1 MNRYRTSY
9 RVDRALAGLGL
20 TLACA
25 FTAVPP
31 AQAASAADAWIYVV
45 NDNADQMKALLASGW
60 DPNQKNRGQP
70 ALMQAVRD
78 GAWNV
83 FDVLAADRRTDV
95 NAANGS
101 DETALMYLA
110 LKGEIKRA
118 QALMARGAQVNRL
131 GWTPLHYAASTGQVA
146 MAKLLLS
153 KQAIV
158 NAPGPDGTT
167 PLMMAGRSGNQQMAQ
182 LLLDAG
188 ADPTNRSLAGL
199 DAAAWARSAKQ
210 DDLAQWLDKASRNYH
225 PPRTS
230 SGPAA
235 EPGTEQGS
243 TQASPAAAAQPAIAP
258 SPAPSAAPP
267 DNWMNSA
274 PSAAPKSG
282 NDAPSL
288 GGVSGVKLNS
298 YDDPPKR

>member
-25 FTAVPP
+25 FTAAPT
-31 AQAASAADAWIYVV
+31 AEAARPADAWIYVA
-45 NDNADQMKALLASGW
+45 NDNTGEMKDLLASGW
-60 DPNQKNRGQP
+60 NPNQKNRGQP

-78 GAWNV
+78 GAWKV
-83 FDVLAADRRTDV
+83 FDLLAADPRTDV
-95 NAANGS
+95 NATNGS
-101 DETALMYLA
+101 DETPLMYLA
-110 LKGEIKRA
+110 LKGETKRA
-118 QALMARGAQVNRL
+118 EALIARGAQVNRL
-131 GWTPLHYAASTGQVA
+131 GWTPLHYAASTGQVET
-146 MAKLLLS
+146 AKLLLS

-167 PLMMAGRSGNQQMAQ
+167 PLMMAGRSGSREMAQ

-210 DDLAQWLDKASRNYH
+210 ESLAQWLDQAARNYH
-225 PPRTS
+225 PPRAS
-230 SGPAA
+230 ASPPAGNEAAPAA
-235 EPGTEQGS
+235 DTV
-243 TQASPAAAAQPAIAP
+243 AQPAA
-258 SPAPSAAPP
+258 STPAPSAAPSSQP
-267 DNWMNSA
+267 AGDG
-274 PSAAPKSG
+274 PT
-282 NDAPSL
+282 L

-298 YDDPPKR
+298 YDDPPKH

>member
-25 FTAVPP
+25 FTAAPP
-31 AQAASAADAWIYVV
+31 AQAARAADVWIYVV
-45 NDNADQMKALLASGW
+45 NDNAGDMKDLLASGW

-95 NAANGS
+95 NATNGS
-101 DETALMYLA
+101 DETPLMYLA
-110 LKGEIKRA
+110 LKGELKRA
-118 QALMARGAQVNRL
+118 QALIARGAQVNRL
-131 GWTPLHYAASTGQVA
+131 GWTPLHYAASTGQVE

-167 PLMMAGRSGNQQMAQ
+167 PLMMAGRSGNQLMAK

-199 DAAAWARSAKQ
+199 NAADWARSAKQ
-210 DDLAQWLDKASRNYH
+210 ESLAAWLDQATRNYH
-225 PPRTS
+225 PARTS
-230 SGPAA
+230 SGGGNTEPAA
-235 EPGTEQGS
+235 D
-243 TQASPAAAAQPAIAP
+243 AAAQPA
-258 SPAPSAAPP
+258 PSAAEPTATVP
-267 DNWMNSA
+267 SA
-274 PSAAPKSG
+274 PPAADNG
-282 NDAPSL
+282 GRSL
-288 GGVSGVKLNS
+288 GGVSGVQLNS

>member
-9 RVDRALAGLGL
+9 RLDRALAGLGL

-25 FTAVPP
+25 FTAAPP
-31 AQAASAADAWIYVV
+31 AQAARAADAWIYVV
-45 NDNADQMKALLASGW
+45 NDNAGDMKDLLASGW
-60 DPNQKNRGQP
+60 DPNQKKSGQP

-95 NAANGS
+95 NATNGS
-101 DETALMYLA
+101 DETPLMYLA
-110 LKGEIKRA
+110 LKGELKRA
-118 QALMARGAQVNRL
+118 QALIARGAQVNRL
-131 GWTPLHYAASTGQVA
+131 GWTPLHYAASTGQVE

-167 PLMMAGRSGNQQMAQ
+167 PLMMAGRSGNLLMAQ
-182 LLLDAG
+182 LLLNAG

-210 DDLAQWLDKASRNYH
+210 ESLAVWLDQAAKNYR
-225 PPRTS
+225 PARTS
-230 SGPAA
+230 TSGDGNAEPAA
-235 EPGTEQGS
+235 GAGAQPAPAS
-243 TQASPAAAAQPAIAP
+243 TPPASAAPAAAAPAAQP
-258 SPAPSAAPP
+258 SP
-267 DNWMNSA
+267 
-274 PSAAPKSG
+274 G
-282 NDAPSL
+282 NGGRSL
-288 GGVSGVKLNS
+288 GGVSGVQLNS
-298 YDDPPKR
+298 YDDPPKP